1 MLGGKAPSDRIPDPR
16 VTDAI
21 LGHTYRPLS
30 LVMQTGMAFTFGI
43 KLRHTQKEEGDRL
56 HLALLP
62 IEPCSPSLAVRM
74 VPPGGK

>member
-1 MLGGKAPSDRIPDPR
+1 
-16 VTDAI
+16 
-21 LGHTYRPLS
+21 
-30 LVMQTGMAFTFGI
+30 MQTGMAFTFGI

-62 IEPCSPSLAVRM
+62 IELCSPSLAVRM